1 MTAEI
6 STKPYLIRAIYEWCV
21 DCGYTPYISVV
32 VSEACRVPMEYVK
45 NNEIV
50 LNVSPS
56 ATRNIKIDN
65 DRLHFSA
72 RFNGVSREVSVPIGA
87 IAGIFAR
94 ENSEGLLFKVEA
106 ESTQPQI
113 TATEPTAEEKSKTA
127 AATRERNHLKVVK

>member
-1 MTAEI
+1 VTAEI

-94 ENSEGLLFKVEA
+94 ENSEGLLFKVET
-106 ESTQPQI
+106 ESPEPQI
-113 TATEPTAEEKSKTA
+113 TATEPAAEDKSKTPA
-127 AATRERNHLKVVK
+127 TTRERNHLKVVK

>member
-21 DCGYTPYISVV
+21 DCGYTPYVSVV

-72 RFNGVSREVSVPIGA
+72 RFNGVSREVSVPMTA

-94 ENSEGLLFKVEA
+94 ENSEGLLFKVETETA
-106 ESTQPQI
+106 QPQVT
-113 TATEPTAEEKSKTA
+113 TAEPTAEEKNKTA
-127 AATRERNHLKVVK
+127 ATTRERNHLKVVK

>member
-21 DCGYTPYISVV
+21 DCGYTPYLSVIV
-32 VSEACRVPMEYVK
+32 NNACRVPMEHVK

-65 DRLHFSA
+65 DRVHFSA
-72 RFNGVSREVSVPIGA
+72 RFNGVSREVSVPIVA
-87 IAGIFAR
+87 VAGIFAR

-106 ESTQPQI
+106 EAPEPQEPV
-113 TATEPTAEEKSKTA
+113 TETTPKEKSKTTA
-127 AATRERNHLKVVK
+127 TTRERNHLKVVK

>member
-21 DCGYTPYISVV
+21 DCGYTPYLSVV
-32 VSEACRVPMEYVK
+32 VTEACRVPMEYVK
-45 NNEIV
+45 NNELV

-65 DRLHFSA
+65 DRVHFSA

-94 ENSEGLLFKVEA
+94 ENSEGLLFKVET
-106 ESTQPQI
+106 ESPEPQV
-113 TATEPTAEEKSKTA
+113 TAAEPTAEKSKTA
-127 AATRERNHLKVVK
+127 ATTRERNHLKVVK

>member
-21 DCGYTPYISVV
+21 DCGYAPYLSVTV
-32 VSEACRVPMEYVK
+32 TDACRVPTEFVK

-56 ATRNIKIDN
+56 ATRNLKIDN
-65 DRLHFSA
+65 DRVHFSA
-72 RFNGVSREVSVPIGA
+72 RFNGASREVSVPIGA

-94 ENSEGLLFKVEA
+94 ENSEGLLFKVE
-106 ESTQPQI
+106 TQ
-113 TATEPTAEEKSKTA
+113 TA
-127 AATRERNHLKVVK
+127 AAAEPTSEMVAGENNKTPAAPRERSHLKVVK